1 MSRRQIAEATVSNTS
16 QLRKDG
22 TINMKKNTP
31 KKPLASYSIWYRICL
46 VLIGVIALINAV
58 ALVGWIT
65 GDTLSIFYGIDGLLL
80 DTAMQNN
87 YLILYMN
94 IFGIIACAAMILY
107 GAYTIKECVTDKEIT
122 FDKFR
127 DYVIYTAL
135 SIWSIPLYHA
145 IADLALTAAKIRSIL
160 SFDLFDLGMNGWPM
174 VAATA
179 LCIVLLVV
187 NTIYGDV
194 PANAEIE

>member
-1 MSRRQIAEATVSNTS
+1 MLKQRSATL

-22 TINMKKNTP
+22 IINMNKNTT

-46 VLIGVIALINAV
+46 VIIGLVALVNAV

-65 GDTLSIFYGIDGLLL
+65 GDTLEIFYGIDGLLL
-80 DTAMQNN
+80 ETAMQNN
-87 YLILYMN
+87 YMILYMN
-94 IFGIIACAAMILY
+94 VFGIIACAIMILY
-107 GAYTIKECVTDKEIT
+107 AVYTIHECVTDKEIT
-122 FDKFR
+122 FDKLRSYMIF
-127 DYVIYTAL
+127 TAL
-135 SIWSIPLYHA
+135 SIWSVPLYHA

-174 VAATA
+174 VVATA
-179 LCIVLLVV
+179 LCIVVLVL
-187 NTIYGDV
+187 NIFYGDV

>member
-1 MSRRQIAEATVSNTS
+1 MLKRKGIARIPH
-16 QLRKDG
+16 LRKDG
-22 TINMKKNTP
+22 QTDMNKNTT
-31 KKPLASYSIWYRICL
+31 KTPLASYSIWYRLCL
-46 VLIGVIALINAV
+46 VIMGLIAAVNAV

-94 IFGIIACAAMILY
+94 YFGIIACAIMILLAGY
-107 GAYTIKECVTDKEIT
+107 YIYESIGDKEFT
-122 FDKFR
+122 FDRLRNYMIF
-127 DYVIYTAL
+127 TAL
-135 SIWSIPLYHA
+135 SIWGVPLYHA
-145 IADLALTAAKIRSIL
+145 IADLAMTAGKVRSIL

-174 VAATA
+174 VACTG
-179 LCIVLLVV
+179 LVILVLVL
-187 NTIYGDV
+187 NTIFGDV

>member
-1 MSRRQIAEATVSNTS
+1 MN
-16 QLRKDG
+16 
-22 TINMKKNTP
+22 KNTT

-46 VLIGVIALINAV
+46 VIIGLIALVNAV

-80 DTAMQNN
+80 ETAMQNN

-94 IFGIIACAAMILY
+94 IFGIIACALMILY
-107 GAYTIKECVTDKEIT
+107 AAYTIYECVNDKEIT
-122 FDKFR
+122 FDKLRTYMIFT
-127 DYVIYTAL
+127 IL

-145 IADLALTAAKIRSIL
+145 IADLALTAAKVRSIL
-160 SFDLFDLGMNGWPM
+160 SYDLFDLGMNGWPM
-174 VAATA
+174 LVVTA
-179 LCIVLLVV
+179 LCIVVLIV
-187 NTIYGDV
+187 NIFYGDV